1 MTGMKITLKWE
12 GMSLFGVIFSCG
24 LLQKLRDLSW
34 KPNCTYAA
42 LELSR
47 YIGLSCL
54 EKGKLTRRRFTLR
67 DQGQTIAI
75 GKITKLIT
83 DPAAA

>member
-1 MTGMKITLKWE
+1 MKITLKWE
-12 GMSLFGVIFSCG
+12 GMSLFGVIF
-24 LLQKLRDLSW
+24 LLRATSKIRNLYW
-34 KPNCTYAA
+34 KSNCTYPV
-42 LELSR
+42 LELSH
-47 YIGLSCL
+47 YIVLSYL
-54 EKGKLTRRRFTLR
+54 EEGKLTSHRFTLR

>member
-1 MTGMKITLKWE
+1 MKITLKWE
-12 GMSLFGVIFSCG
+12 GMSLFGVIFLVDCFN
-24 LLQKLRDLSW
+24 KYETSW
-34 KPNCTYAA
+34 KPNCAYPA

-47 YIGLSCL
+47 YIGLFCL
-54 EKGKLTRRRFTLR
+54 EKGKLTSHRFTLR